1 MMNLKKFISYEDDL
15 RWKCVFEILY
25 YCGLRKGELKGL
37 TWKDIY
43 FDKKDYKNC
52 RFRIAKTEIEIYK
65 AREKAN
71 HLLEEIKEI
80 TLSEEKYRSIVTKLK
95 TKYRSEIKT
104 AVMGERTITIKN
116 LTPILPPK
124 EREQRKR
131 EVEQKLFDVFSKY
144 AGQRV

>member
-1 MMNLKKFISYEDDL
+1 MY
-15 RWKCVFEILY
+15 
-25 YCGLRKGELKGL
+25 
-37 TWKDIY
+37 
-43 FDKKDYKNC
+43 
-52 RFRIAKTEIEIYK
+52 AQ
-65 AREKAN
+65 
-71 HLLEEIKEI
+71 
-80 TLSEEKYRSIVTKLK
+80 

>member
-1 MMNLKKFISYEDDL
+1 MH
-15 RWKCVFEILY
+15 
-25 YCGLRKGELKGL
+25 
-37 TWKDIY
+37 TQ
-43 FDKKDYKNC
+43 
-52 RFRIAKTEIEIYK
+52 
-65 AREKAN
+65 
-71 HLLEEIKEI
+71 
-80 TLSEEKYRSIVTKLK
+80 
-95 TKYRSEIKT
+95 TKYRSEVKT